1 MLQSV
6 RREGRKSQHRAM
18 LAFLPA
24 LLPLASLVTADT
36 SAGGLTLVRFD
47 NTALAGDGVK
57 SELASSLEAV
67 TTCGT
72 AVGVSCAAP
81 SSMLLVGRLAPE
93 SAGRFGFHLAFDP
106 PLQYP
111 SDEAYSRLWVDD
123 HLLYPN
129 RTGPPSASSK
139 GNVAARWI
147 PLPPRALD
155 AHGGIVES
163 AGSAPLGSYEVRLE
177 YVCMALGGCP
187 ARTATLRW
195 ASLPG
200 PYASAPFLP
209 IPPSVLLP
217 TQGAPEIAR
226 RSLATRQEAGWGT
239 FDHQSELTWVLL
251 PESFVVQLGLYRLS
265 TGAFLPPTGLTVH
278 KPTPAGGHA
287 TVHPNPEFVMKA
299 GLHSLD
305 QAYIEASVLW
315 SGDTSCNISCANALN
330 VSIATTVQGAE
341 LTMAVTVL
349 NSGENGLLNA
359 SDYAL
364 ILIPNFTNGRAGS
377 VSANSHGVSGLSAG
391 LRSTTFSLVAGRSAS
406 LSSPVLPSVHLAVP
420 LSGTAPVVL
429 STDSSASAAAV
440 LARTSDYRAKE
451 LATLDKYGAWA
462 NVKDA
467 VQTSLMWSL
476 VYDPKQSLVAPS
488 YGYNVGDGG
497 PSGPTA
503 TVDGDTAVNTF
514 VWDQSFVGYM
524 FGLDAPGLALSN
536 LIAVVKLKT
545 AAGYIPGFASGN
557 AKTRGGTQPPV
568 TSKALFEVAKRWGVN
583 RTRFA
588 LDLCFDDLFVQNT
601 WLYTQRRLLPLGLI
615 TYGSSPYDSW
625 APDGSSQSSVPG
637 CSNGESGLDN
647 GPTTEGMGCVNQSG
661 QFLQNQ
667 YSAGQ
672 TGLYLMDTKALLG
685 LAKMTGRDTAA
696 TELQRRLESVSK
708 VMVSA
713 LWNASEGLFQN
724 KRPAPLSSI
733 EMLAPTHFYP
743 LLAGPEHGPSEAIAV
758 TTVKRGLTNPE
769 KMAVWPTQ
777 EMPADVPPEYARPL
791 VQWYSQKIDSRG
803 NGNTSGPHVL
813 CCQPE
818 CNYKYA
824 VGDFV
829 QRTHGKVRYE
839 GMAIA
844 SHAAAA
850 ADLTASLGLPTGV
863 TPMPLFEYQCAS
875 TASADFTVAGAGWK
889 PTHGGPCRQLSSAV
903 ALFVLPARL
912 GPAAASLVE
921 LQMWYKEGD
930 HYVVA
935 SPAGEAD
942 ALSKGYRRVD
952 SLGYVWPAPGTAN
965 ATSRYG
971 LPSISK
977 DDHNYA
983 FQDYWRGRIWT
994 PMLQLVAWGLEEY
1007 SSAEVR
1013 EALAGL
1019 AQQSKAVLLR
1029 PWMGFESSDGY
1040 SGTGRRVY
1048 ENYDADTAE
1057 GYSYSSS
1064 AFPMYA
1070 WGALAGFV
1078 GLRTE
1083 GFYAPL
1089 NASAIGAY
1097 V

>member
-1 MLQSV
+1 MPPP
-6 RREGRKSQHRAM
+6 HR
-18 LAFLPA
+18 
-24 LLPLASLVTADT
+24 
-36 SAGGLTLVRFD
+36 
-47 NTALAGDGVK
+47 
-57 SELASSLEAV
+57 
-67 TTCGT
+67 
-72 AVGVSCAAP
+72 
-81 SSMLLVGRLAPE
+81 
-93 SAGRFGFHLAFDP
+93 
-106 PLQYP
+106 
-111 SDEAYSRLWVDD
+111 RLWVDD
-123 HLLYPN
+123 HLMYPN
-129 RTGPPSASSK
+129 RTGPPQQKSEK
-139 GNVAARWI
+139 GNTAPRWL

-155 AHGGIVES
+155 ARGGIVEA

-177 YVCMALGGCP
+177 YVCMAQSGCP
-187 ARTATLRW
+187 ARIATLRW
-195 ASLPG
+195 ASFPG
-200 PYASAPFLP
+200 AFASAPLVP
-209 IPPSVLLP
+209 IPSSVLLP

-226 RSLATRQEAGWGT
+226 RRLAAQQETGWGT
-239 FDHQSELTWVLL
+239 WDHQSELTWVLL
-251 PESFVVQLGLYRLS
+251 PESFIVQLGLYRIS
-265 TGAFLPPTGLTVH
+265 TGAFLPPTGLTVR

-287 TVHPNPEFVMKA
+287 TAHPNPEYVMKA

-305 QAYIEASVLW
+305 QAYIEASILW
-315 SGDTSCNISCANALN
+315 SGDSSCNIHCPDALN
-330 VSIATTVQGAE
+330 VSIATTVEGAE
-341 LTMAVTVL
+341 LTMTATVL
-349 NSGENGLLNA
+349 NGREAGRGLINV
-359 SDYAL
+359 SDYVL
-364 ILIPNFTNGRAGS
+364 ILQPNFTNGRAGS
-377 VSANSHGVSGLSAG
+377 VSANSHGVSGMSAG
-391 LRSTTFSLVAGRSAS
+391 LRNSTLSLVAGRSIS
-406 LSSPVLPSVHLAVP
+406 LTSPLLSSVHLAVP
-420 LSGTAPVVL
+420 LSTAPVVL
-429 STDSSASAAAV
+429 STDSSSSAAAV
-440 LARTSDYRAKE
+440 LTRTSAYRAKE

-462 NVKDA
+462 DVKDA

-488 YGYNVGDGG
+488 YGYSIGSSG
-497 PSGPTA
+497 PSGPTG

-524 FGLDAPGLALSN
+524 FGLDALGPALSQ

-545 AAGYIPGFASGN
+545 AAGFIPGFASGN

-625 APDGSSQSSVPG
+625 APDGSKQSSTPG

-647 GPTTEGMGCVNQSG
+647 GPTTEGVQCVNQSG

-672 TGLYLMDTKALLG
+672 TGLYLMDTTALIG
-685 LAKMTGRDTAA
+685 LAKMVGRGAAA

-708 VMVSA
+708 VMVST

-724 KRPAPLSSI
+724 KRPVPLSSI

-743 LLAGPEHGPSEAIAV
+743 LLAGPEYGPSEAIARA
-758 TTVKRGLTNPE
+758 TVKRGLINPV
-769 KMAVWPTQ
+769 KMAVWPTG

-791 VQWYSQKIDSRG
+791 VQWYSQKVGSKG
-803 NGNTSGPHVL
+803 FGNTSGPHVL

-818 CNYKYA
+818 CNFKYA
-824 VGDFV
+824 FGDFV
-829 QRTHGKVRYE
+829 QRTHGKVRAE

-844 SHAAAA
+844 SHASA
-850 ADLTASLGLPTGV
+850 ADAASLGLPTAV
-863 TPMPLFEYQCAS
+863 KPTPLFEYQCAS
-875 TASADFTVAGAGWK
+875 DAAPDFTLGPEGWK
-889 PTHGGPCRQLSSAV
+889 PTHGGPCKQVSSAV
-903 ALFVLPARL
+903 ALFVLPSRV

-921 LQMWYKEGD
+921 LQMWFKEGD

-935 SPAGEAD
+935 SPAGKTD
-942 ALSKGYRRVD
+942 ALGKGYAKID

-971 LPSISK
+971 LPSMSK
-977 DDHNYA
+977 DDHNYVL
-983 FQDYWRGRIWT
+983 QDYWRGRIWT

-1007 SSAEVR
+1007 SSPEVKA
-1013 EALAGL
+1013 ALAGL

-1029 PWMGFESSDGY
+1029 PWLGFDSSDGY
-1040 SGTGRRVY
+1040 SGMGRRVY
-1048 ENYDADTAE
+1048 ENYDADTGE

-1064 AFPMYA
+1064 AFPMYG

-1089 NASAIGAY
+1089 NASAAEELAPLW
-1097 V
+1097 